1 MLMEE
6 KKDARI
12 YFRDYLHVAQKR
24 KWTVISAFF
33 IVLFAVAIIDFTSQP
48 IYKATAKMIIEKDNP
63 NIVSIQEVMAI
74 DASGTDYYQTQ
85 YKIIESR
92 TVAREVI
99 KRLRLD
105 QSKEFFPDPSDNFIA
120 NLMRPVLET
129 MIGWKDSI
137 GALLRQEAD
146 ADQENHTVDAELV
159 DDFIE
164 QISVEPIRKSRL
176 VDISFEAKDPVL
188 AAKITNTLARAY
200 IDLNL
205 VTRLEAIKNAMD
217 WLNERIVK
225 ERARVEDAE
234 IKLQNY
240 REQHNIITEFSGE
253 VETVTAQKLAELNSQ
268 VVDAESSRVEAETKY
283 KQALRLQDNPLV
295 SASIPEVLNNPLI
308 QQIKKAEVD
317 IYTHISELSKKYGRQ
332 HPKMR
337 AAQSEL
343 ETLQERGTNEVRRII
358 DSLHNEYEVTQ
369 AREKSLKEALANQ
382 KQEALVLN
390 QKAIEYGVL
399 KREAEGAREMYEV
412 LIKRFKETSVT
423 EDINASNMRI
433 IDRAEIPE
441 KPIKPKTL
449 RDLALAVIMG
459 LMFGIGLAFFIEH
472 LDNTVKTPDE
482 IEQRFGVPCLG
493 MIPVIAEE
501 DIPTDGNG
509 RPELVTT
516 RMTKSTISEAYRSIR
531 TKILFSSAG
540 LAPKIIMVTSSIAQE
555 GKTTTSANLAV
566 TMAQAGSK
574 VLLIDCDLRRPRL
587 HYMLG
592 ISRDKGIT
600 NVLVGNSD
608 LDDVIVETSIA
619 NLYAIPCGPIP
630 PNPSE
635 LLGAKQMGKIL
646 DILSEKFDRII
657 IDTPPVS
664 AVTDAV
670 VMAKYVDRVI
680 VVVRANNTGYEMV
693 SNAMKHL
700 ASINVVVLGA
710 ILNDVDMD
718 KNAYYYRYYYQDYY
732 AEDHND
738 GEEHQ
743 GEARKY
749 NI

>member
-1 MLMEE
+1 MEE
-6 KKDARI
+6 KKDIQA
-12 YFRDYLHVAQKR
+12 YFRNYLHVVQKR

-33 IVLFAVAIIDFTSQP
+33 IILFAVAIIDFTSKP
-48 IYKATAKMIIEKDNP
+48 VYKSTATMIIEKDNP

-85 YKIIESR
+85 YKIMESR

-120 NLMRPVLET
+120 NLMQPILET
-129 MIGWKDSI
+129 LAGWKDSI
-137 GALLRQEAD
+137 KDLLRRQTKAD
-146 ADQENHTVDAELV
+146 SENHTADAELV
-159 DDFIE
+159 DDFIK

-188 AAKITNTLARAY
+188 AAEIANTLAEAY
-200 IDLNL
+200 IDQNL

-234 IKLQNY
+234 IKLQRY
-240 REQHNIITEFSGE
+240 REDNNIITEFSGE

-268 VVDAESSRVEAETKY
+268 VVDAESARVEAETKY
-283 KQALRLQDNPLV
+283 TQAMRLQDNPLI

-317 IYTHISELSKKYGRQ
+317 IYTHISELSKKYGQQ
-332 HPKMR
+332 HPKMK

-343 ETLQERGTNEVRRII
+343 ETLQKRRSDEVRRII
-358 DSLHNEYEVTQ
+358 DSLHNEYEVTL
-369 AREKSLKEALANQ
+369 ARENSVKEALAKQ

-433 IDRAEIPE
+433 IDRAEVPE
-441 KPIKPKTL
+441 KPVKPKAL
-449 RDLALAVIMG
+449 RDLVLAMVMG
-459 LMFGIGLAFFIEH
+459 LLFGVGLAFFFEH

-493 MIPVIAEE
+493 MIPAIAGE
-501 DIPTDGNG
+501 DISTDEKNG
-509 RPELVTT
+509 PELVTT
-516 RMTKSTISEAYRSIR
+516 KMTKSTISEAYRSIR
-531 TKILFSSAG
+531 TKILFSSAE
-540 LAPKIIMVTSSIAQE
+540 LAPKVIMVTSSMAQE

-566 TMAQAGSK
+566 TMAQAGGK

-587 HYMLG
+587 HHLLG
-592 ISRDKGIT
+592 IGRDKGIT

-635 LLGAKQMGKIL
+635 LLGAKQMGITL

-657 IDTPPVS
+657 IDTPPIS

-680 VVVRANNTGYEMV
+680 VVVRANNTRYEMV
-693 SNAMKHL
+693 NNAMKHL
-700 ASINVVVLGA
+700 ASINAVVLGA

-718 KNAYYYRYYYQDYY
+718 KNAYYYQYYYQDYY
-732 AEDHND
+732 AEDHLD
-738 GEEHQ
+738 GEEYQ
-743 GEARKY
+743 GKERKY
-749 NI
+749 KI